1 MEENIMKN
9 LKRMLAIMLTCI
21 MALTLGVVTGI
32 NAFADDPATYK
43 ITITPQDEEDHSYDA
58 YQIFAGDLSDNI
70 LSNIVWGSGVKEEGL
85 TAALAASD
93 AFGTTNPFASV
104 KSAEDVADVLADAN
118 TNYTTAEKD
127 ALLDT
132 FCQFLAEGGFLADTA
147 TASTGEAESDG
158 TYVLSNLAAGYYLI
172 DDTTDVAGTDSSKSR
187 FMVEIVKNVEVT
199 AKTTLPTLDK
209 KINEGTGVS
218 QNTASIGD
226 DVPFILTSKVPD
238 MTGYEKYFFIVND
251 TLCSGLTF
259 NDDVI
264 ITIGGKAIEDYTV
277 SESNGEIKIVF
288 NDFIQYLDQKDAA
301 IEITYSAKVNEGA
314 DTTDAGNPNTA
325 SLTYSN
331 NPNVTPKGDNEPD
344 DDDDDVIGETPDAKT
359 ITYVTNVQINK
370 IDEAG
375 KPLKGA
381 SFKLT
386 GTAKFAHETTEGLY
400 IPDAAGT
407 YYLLKDGKFTTTAPT
422 DATKAKYAST
432 TTKYKFITDSDKIKE
447 AKAIVLTATSD
458 DDGIVSFPGL
468 GEGEYTITETAA
480 PNGYNKLKDDITL
493 TITATLSDT
502 DGCEWSASVTPTAKV
517 SVDNDTTL
525 IEFDVENHQG
535 TTLPTT
541 GGIGTKLFYILGSLL
556 VIGSAVVFVT
566 KKRMAAAK

>member
-1 MEENIMKN
+1 MKN

-147 TASTGEAESDG
+147 TASTGAAESDG

-172 DDTTDVAGTDSSKSR
+172 DDTTNVAGTDSSKSR

-199 AKTTLPTLDK
+199 AKTDLPTLDK

-502 DGCEWSASVTPTAKV
+502 DGCEWSASVTPTATV

>member
-1 MEENIMKN
+1 MKN

>member
-1 MEENIMKN
+1 MKN

-147 TASTGEAESDG
+147 TASTDTAETDG

-172 DDTTDVAGTDSSKSR
+172 DDTTNVAGTDSSKSR

-199 AKTTLPTLDK
+199 AKTDLPTLDK

-277 SESNGEIKIVF
+277 SESNGKIKIVF
-288 NDFIQYLDQKDAA
+288 NDFIQYLAQKDAA

-381 SFKLT
+381 SFELT

>member
-1 MEENIMKN
+1 MKN

-147 TASTGEAESDG
+147 TASTDTAETDG

-172 DDTTDVAGTDSSKSR
+172 DDTTNVAGTDSSKSR

-199 AKTTLPTLDK
+199 AKTDLPTLDK

-493 TITATLSDT
+493 KITATLSDT